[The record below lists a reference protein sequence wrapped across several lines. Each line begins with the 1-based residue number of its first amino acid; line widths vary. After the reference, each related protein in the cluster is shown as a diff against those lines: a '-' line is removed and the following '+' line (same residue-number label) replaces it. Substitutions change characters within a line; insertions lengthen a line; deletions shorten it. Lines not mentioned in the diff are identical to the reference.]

1 MTLLFCS
8 APPGKSAHVI
18 TQIYEIQN
26 PGDVAP
32 ICALGVDHIGSVV
45 LSATEWQQPV
55 LRETVRM
62 VQQGGKKSS
71 LIPLFNN
78 PETVFE
84 TLDYYRPDIVH
95 FCEMLSLGSTG
106 IQLCQRLITLQ
117 REIRRRYPGLAIMR
131 SIPIGRPASH
141 ADMGTLPLAEM
152 FEGVSDYF
160 LTDTVLSTGG
170 NLSPQPVEGF
180 VGITGQT
187 CHWETARE
195 LVGRSPIPV
204 ILAGGLSPENV
215 YDGIRF
221 VKPAGVDSC
230 TGTNRRDHQGRP
242 IRFKKDMER
251 LRRFVEE
258 TRRAAVSLPETRDTE
273 ARAGRSH
280 S

>member
-1 MTLLFCS
+1 M
-8 APPGKSAHVI
+8 I

-45 LSATEWQQPV
+45 LSAADWQKPV
-55 LRETVRM
+55 LRETVQA
-62 VQQGGKKSS
+62 VQKCGKKSS
-71 LIPLFNN
+71 LIPLFNDA
-78 PETVFE
+78 ETVFE

-95 FCEMLSLGSTG
+95 FCEMLSLDSAG
-106 IQLCQRLITLQ
+106 IIVCQRLITLQ
-117 REIRRRYPGLAIMR
+117 QEIRKRYPGLAIMR

-141 ADMGTLPLAEM
+141 ADVGTLSLGKM

-170 NLSPQPVEGF
+170 NLSSQPVEGF

-195 LVGRSPIPV
+195 LVARSAIPV

-230 TGTNRRDHQGRP
+230 TCTNRLDAQGRP
-242 IRFKKDMER
+242 IRFQKDIER

-258 TRRAAVSLPETRDTE
+258 TRRAAATLPDTLDSDSLE
-273 ARAGRSH
+273 GHSH

>member
-1 MTLLFCS
+1 
-8 APPGKSAHVI
+8 
-18 TQIYEIQN
+18 
-26 PGDVAP
+26 
-32 ICALGVDHIGSVV
+32 
-45 LSATEWQQPV
+45 
-55 LRETVRM
+55 
-62 VQQGGKKSS
+62 
-71 LIPLFNN
+71 
-78 PETVFE
+78 
-84 TLDYYRPDIVH
+84 
-95 FCEMLSLGSTG
+95 MLSLESAG
-106 IQLCQRLITLQ
+106 IQVCQRLIALQ

-131 SIPIGRPASH
+131 SIPIGRPGSH

-160 LTDTVLSTGG
+160 LTDTVLSTAG

-258 TRRAAVSLPETRDTE
+258 TRRAAATLPDTLDSDSLK
-273 ARAGRSH
+273 GRSH

>member
-1 MTLLFCS
+1 M
-8 APPGKSAHVI
+8 I
-18 TQIYEIQN
+18 TQIYEIQK

-32 ICALGVDHIGSVV
+32 ICALGIDHIGSVV
-45 LSATEWQQPV
+45 LSAADWQQPV

-62 VQQGGKKSS
+62 VQKCGKKSS

-95 FCEMLSLGSTG
+95 FCEMLSPGSAG
-106 IQLCQRLITLQ
+106 IQFCERLISLQ

-131 SIPIGRPASH
+131 SIPIGRPGSN
-141 ADMGTLPLAEM
+141 ADMGTLPLAKM
-152 FEGVSDYF
+152 FAAVSDYF
-160 LTDTVLSTGG
+160 LTDTVLSAGG

-215 YDGIRF
+215 YDGIRL

-230 TGTNRRDHQGRP
+230 TGTNRLDHQGRP
-242 IRFKKDMER
+242 VRFKKDIER
-251 LRRFVEE
+251 LKRFVEE
-258 TRRAAVSLPETRDTE
+258 TRRATASLPDTRDTD
-273 ARAGRSH
+273 ACSGRRH